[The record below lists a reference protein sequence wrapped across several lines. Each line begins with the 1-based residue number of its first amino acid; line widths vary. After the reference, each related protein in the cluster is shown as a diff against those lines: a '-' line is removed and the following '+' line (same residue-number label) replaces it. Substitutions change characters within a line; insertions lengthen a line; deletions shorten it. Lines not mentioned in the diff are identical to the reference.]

1 LQLSKPLYESLP
13 WLYVLAGALL
23 IGVSHQ
29 LHSGV
34 LSVLLLLAGLLAVI
48 GGAAIWLRRRDFR
61 ATRAEYWANNGP
73 SNVDVDGDGA
83 VAGESTAE
91 KGADRAADA
100 LRGPEKP

>member
-1 LQLSKPLYESLP
+1 MQLSKPLYESLP

-34 LSVLLLLAGLLAVI
+34 LSVLLLLAGLMAVI

-61 ATRAEYWANNGP
+61 ATRAEYWANDGP
-73 SNVDVDGDGA
+73 ASVDGEGTTGPD
-83 VAGESTAE
+83 S
-91 KGADRAADA
+91 ADRAADA
-100 LRGPEKP
+100 LRGPEEP

>member
-13 WLYVLAGALL
+13 WLYVLGGALL

-34 LSVLLLLAGLLAVI
+34 LSVLLLIAGLLAVI

-61 ATRAEYWANNGP
+61 ATRAEYWANEGP
-73 SNVDVDGDGA
+73 ANVDDAGTAGADGGD
-83 VAGESTAE
+83 
-91 KGADRAADA
+91 GADRAADA
-100 LRGPEKP
+100 LRGPEEP